1 MYGLMIAVGL
11 LACFLVVYYYGKKK
25 NIESK
30 FTDFIFFNAVIAI
43 AIGWGSATLFQ
54 ATYNY
59 IAHPEKGFHLGTGFT
74 FIGGLIGGII
84 GIVSLII
91 VNGFTFT
98 ITPFTIIM
106 AAINAISSIAYTFCS
121 LKAFEKINL

>member
-1 MYGLMIAVGL
+1 MIDYAIVTIATVMFGVQ
-11 LACFLVVYYYGKKK
+11 FL
-25 NIESK
+25 
-30 FTDFIFFNAVIAI
+30 FNNLYERKSGNG
-43 AIGWGSATLFQ
+43 IGATL
-54 ATYNY
+54 
-59 IAHPEKGFHLGTGFT
+59 IFT
-74 FIGGLIGGII
+74 FIGGII

-121 LKAFEKINL
+121 LKAFEKINLSLYSLFAMLGGMLLPFFQGVIFYNEQAHGKA